1 MTDTNL
7 ALADAIN
14 GLPDPFIA
22 FDANDAVTAFN
33 RAAAALLGDLTGLSC
48 SDVEQRWG
56 DMAREPEAAKRALSS
71 AYSNPGGRPQRLLG
85 SSAVFAVR
93 CQTTGTGKA
102 LMFRRGGLTD
112 LAPTLEDEMM
122 LEQGRANF
130 INLMSHAL
138 RTPLNSV
145 LGFSE
150 IISLQ
155 ALGPDAQDR
164 YREYAKDIATEAIR
178 LHESLDA
185 LLTLASL
192 ESEDGVIRSQVF
204 NAGALVQSA
213 IASVKTTNENAVVNY
228 DAPEGL
234 VQGRG
239 DPELIHQAMTAIISE
254 CLRASE
260 NQELTAAIV
269 ARGGSIV
276 FTLQLP
282 HSSEEALKQA
292 TDAQFNTGLWI
303 GHTIASA
310 HGGGLRLT
318 KPNQGKREIRL
329 VLPQ

>member
-22 FDANDAVTAFN
+22 FGPDDEVTAFN
-33 RAAAALLGDLTGLSC
+33 RAAADKLGDMTGLSFA
-48 SDVEQRWG
+48 DVERLWSAI
-56 DMAREPEAAKRALSS
+56 ARDPDAAVRALNG
-71 AYSNPGGRPQRLLG
+71 AYFNPGGKPQRLPGG
-85 SSAVFAVR
+85 SSVFAVR
-93 CQTTGTGKA
+93 CQSTGNGKA
-102 LMFRRGGLTD
+102 LLFRQCGLTD
-112 LAPTLEDEMM
+112 LAPTLEDEML

-138 RTPLNSV
+138 RTPLNSI

-155 ALGPDAQDR
+155 ALGPSAQDR
-164 YREYAKDIATEAIR
+164 YREYAQDIAGEAVR

-192 ESEDGVIRSQVF
+192 ESEDGMIRSQVF
-204 NAGALVQSA
+204 DAGALLQSA
-213 IASVKTTNENAVVNY
+213 ISSVKTVSGGALVRY
-228 DAPEGL
+228 DGPADR

-239 DPELIHQAMTAIISE
+239 DPELIHQALTAIMAE
-254 CLRASE
+254 GLRASE
-260 NQELTAAIV
+260 NQELTASVV

-276 FTLQLP
+276 FSVQLP
-282 HSSEEALKQA
+282 HSSDEALKQA

-329 VLPQ
+329 VLP